1 MTLTTRRVPG
11 ASTAT
16 AAATA
21 AAMLVAGVFL
31 VAPPASAAHD
41 DNPPGRTMVRHAV
54 QPGDTATGLATRY
67 RAWTREL
74 IAVNH
79 LGADGRMRVG
89 QTLRIPVVTA
99 VVERA
104 RKRARNKTSTPRPST
119 TKRPPKKKATRTRAP
134 VLSPS
139 RERVRRTIVRTARRH
154 GVDPHLALA
163 VAWQESGWQM
173 GLTSS
178 AGAIGAMQV
187 LPDTGRW
194 MSLYTG
200 SRLRLRRLEDNVTAG
215 VVLLKVLDGH
225 TASTRE
231 RVAAYYQGLGAVH
244 RHGLY
249 DESKRYVRSVR
260 AIRQRLESGRPPAA

>member
-1 MTLTTRRVPG
+1 MTLTTRRLPG
-11 ASTAT
+11 TSI
-16 AAATA
+16 ATA
-21 AAMLVAGVFL
+21 AAMLVAGLFVA
-31 VAPPASAAHD
+31 APPASAAHD
-41 DNPPGRTMVRHAV
+41 DDAPGRTMVRHTV
-54 QPGDTATGLATRY
+54 RPGDTATGLATRY

-104 RKRARNKTSTPRPST
+104 RKSARQKTATPRASTPQRPA
-119 TKRPPKKKATRTRAP
+119 KKTTRTRAP

-139 RERVRRTIVRTARRH
+139 RERVRRTVVRTARRH

-173 GLTSS
+173 GVTSS

-194 MSLYTG
+194 MSLYAG
-200 SRLRLRRLEDNVTAG
+200 SRLRLRRLEDNATAG

-225 TASTRE
+225 TASTRQQ
-231 RVAAYYQGLGAVH
+231 VAAYYQGLGAVR

-249 DESKRYVRSVR
+249 EETKRYVRSVR
-260 AIRQRLESGRPPAA
+260 AIRQRLESGRPPTA